1 MSYRP
6 RYLIE
11 FVPYTYFVAN
21 KKMVSNTYIVNAHF
35 ITTFIV
41 LTRKS
46 LPRTFNVTFES
57 GNSVFSKCLDTLQWI
72 FGGPNDTHILYSK
85 RFIMHTYVS
94 FPGRLFL
101 INRRKID
108 SKYIHFVASTF
119 IYMGQ
124 ILTMTGTY
132 PGQGKN
138 ILSKCTLCMYFP
150 ALTSH
155 CRFLF

>member
-21 KKMVSNTYIVNAHF
+21 KNMVSNTYIVNAHF

-57 GNSVFSKCLDTLQWI
+57 GNSVFSKCHDTLQWI
-72 FGGPNDTHILYSK
+72 FGGPNDTHIPYSK

-108 SKYIHFVASTF
+108 FVASTLY
-119 IYMGQ
+119 IWD
-124 ILTMTGTY
+124 
-132 PGQGKN
+132 K
-138 ILSKCTLCMYFP
+138 
-150 ALTSH
+150 
-155 CRFLF
+155 FLL

>member
-57 GNSVFSKCLDTLQWI
+57 GNSVFSKCHDNGYLVDLMT
-72 FGGPNDTHILYSK
+72 
-85 RFIMHTYVS
+85 HTYRIQR
-94 FPGRLFL
+94 GL
-101 INRRKID
+101 
-108 SKYIHFVASTF
+108 
-119 IYMGQ
+119 
-124 ILTMTGTY
+124 
-132 PGQGKN
+132 
-138 ILSKCTLCMYFP
+138 
-150 ALTSH
+150 
-155 CRFLF
+155 

>member
-57 GNSVFSKCLDTLQWI
+57 EIVYSQNAM
-72 FGGPNDTHILYSK
+72 THYNGYLVDL
-85 RFIMHTYVS
+85 MTHTYRIQR
-94 FPGRLFL
+94 GL
-101 INRRKID
+101 
-108 SKYIHFVASTF
+108 
-119 IYMGQ
+119 
-124 ILTMTGTY
+124 
-132 PGQGKN
+132 
-138 ILSKCTLCMYFP
+138 
-150 ALTSH
+150 
-155 CRFLF
+155 

>member
-1 MSYRP
+1 MFYHLP

-46 LPRTFNVTFES
+46 LPRTFNVTF
-57 GNSVFSKCLDTLQWI
+57 VFSKCHDTLQWI
-72 FGGPNDTHILYSK
+72 FGGPNDTHIPYSK

-108 SKYIHFVASTF
+108 SKYIHFVASTLY
-119 IYMGQ
+119 IWD
-124 ILTMTGTY
+124 
-132 PGQGKN
+132 K
-138 ILSKCTLCMYFP
+138 
-150 ALTSH
+150 
-155 CRFLF
+155 FLL

>member
-57 GNSVFSKCLDTLQWI
+57 GNSVFSKCHDTLQWI
-72 FGGPNDTHILYSK
+72 FGGPNDTHIPYSK

-119 IYMGQ
+119 IY
-124 ILTMTGTY
+124 IYGTNSY
-132 PGQGKN
+132 YDLN
-138 ILSKCTLCMYFP
+138 ISW
-150 ALTSH
+150 SG
-155 CRFLF
+155 